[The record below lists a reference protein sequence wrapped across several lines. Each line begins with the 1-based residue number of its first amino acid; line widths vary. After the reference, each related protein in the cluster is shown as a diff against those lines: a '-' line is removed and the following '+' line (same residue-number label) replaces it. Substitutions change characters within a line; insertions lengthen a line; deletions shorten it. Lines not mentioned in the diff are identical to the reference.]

1 METNTYTNRYGE
13 IYTFTPTSD
22 GNIFWSGSFSYT
34 RFAWPNDYSVA
45 YKTYLEQGG
54 TMLLEEFKK
63 KVHEYDNETKEYV
76 MGRELVSLIT
86 SDTTKI
92 DMVDPP
98 GGPYICSGMEW
109 MGKIIVGLEPKD
121 GGYVV
126 EELPE
131 MQSGGSPSQ
140 VWLKAIAKIFPNPPP
155 PFCI

>member
-54 TMLLEEFKK
+54 TMPLEEFKK
-63 KVHEYDNETKEYV
+63 KVHEWNDETKEYV

-109 MGKIIVGLEPKD
+109 MGKNYSRP
-121 GGYVV
+121 
-126 EELPE
+126 
-131 MQSGGSPSQ
+131 
-140 VWLKAIAKIFPNPPP
+140 
-155 PFCI
+155 

>member
-22 GNIFWSGSFSYT
+22 GNIFWSGSFSHT

-54 TMLLEEFKK
+54 TMPLEEFKK
-63 KVHEYDNETKEYV
+63 KVHEYNNETKEYV

-92 DMVDPP
+92 DMVDPS
-98 GGPYICSGMEW
+98 GGPYICTGMELN
-109 MGKIIVGLEPKD
+109 GKIITGLEPKD
-121 GGYVV
+121 GGYLLLMKDA
-126 EELPE
+126 E
-131 MQSGGSPSQ
+131 
-140 VWLKAIAKIFPNPPP
+140 
-155 PFCI
+155 